1 MKTILTHSG
10 PGPDLQ
16 PSRAAPASRPEAPDA
31 VSGRVW
37 LLDPSRIGHLPA
49 CLRALGV
56 PAAQERE
63 EG

>member
-1 MKTILTHSG
+1 MKTIPTNSG
-10 PGPDLQ
+10 PNLDLQ

-31 VSGRVW
+31 ASGRVW

-56 PAAQERE
+56 PAAQERG